1 MDALNEMLGTSI
13 DPMDMNDQ
21 QSIAGIIGVTCV
33 LSCVAY
39 SLTTRGIAQGKNVL
53 RDRGIYGIDINKIT
67 PEGMDRFREE
77 RKTRPLGLFSD
88 EFKKLLIPESLG
100 IVVGA
105 TYLAVILTVMV
116 VCRVPLARYNAAICS
131 IALML
136 LLGFV
141 DDVLDVRWRHKIIL
155 SIISTAPIMTAYDGA
170 TNVSLPKI
178 PIVEDY
184 LGTSLDLGIL
194 YVVAMSLICVFCTNS
209 INILAGVNG
218 LEVGQSLVIGCSVL
232 VHNVIQLNGPNWR
245 PNLISFVLCLPFI
258 ACCLGLWKFNKYP
271 SKVFVGDSFT
281 YFSGICLAVMAITG
295 HFTKT
300 LMLFFL
306 PQLINFA
313 ISLPQLFGVIPCPR
327 HRVPK
332 WDPKTDTLLPSY
344 ATPRCINLTLLNVAL
359 LITGPLKEG
368 SLTTVLMW
376 FQVFCSMVGF
386 GIRYYLAGY
395 FYAVVE

>member
-1 MDALNEMLGTSI
+1 MDYFKAPL

-21 QSIAGIIGVTCV
+21 QSIAGIIAVTCL
-33 LSCVAY
+33 LSAVGYKVAVR
-39 SLTTRGIAQGKNVL
+39 SIEQGKNVL

-77 RKTRPLGLFSD
+77 RRTRPLGMFSD

-105 TYLAVILTVMV
+105 VYLAVIMTLML

-155 SIISTAPIMTAYDGA
+155 SILSTAPMMMSYDGS
-170 TNVSLPKI
+170 TTVILPKI
-178 PIVEDY
+178 PIVEQY
-184 LGTSLDLGIL
+184 LGGSLDLGIL

-218 LEVGQSLVIGCSVL
+218 LEVGQSIVIGVSIL
-232 VHNVIQLNGPNWR
+232 AHNIIQLQGSNWR
-245 PNLISFVLCLPFI
+245 PNLISFVLCLPYI
-258 ACCLGLWKFNKYP
+258 TCCLALWKFNKYP

-281 YFSGICLAVMAITG
+281 YFSGIPLRDGNNRSFHEDAHAVLHPAAHQLRDLAPAAFRDHPMPETPR
-295 HFTKT
+295 
-300 LMLFFL
+300 
-306 PQLINFA
+306 PQME
-313 ISLPQLFGVIPCPR
+313 PR
-327 HRVPK
+327 HGQTIPFLRHSQ
-332 WDPKTDTLLPSY
+332 LY
-344 ATPRCINLTLLNVAL
+344 
-359 LITGPLKEG
+359 
-368 SLTTVLMW
+368 
-376 FQVFCSMVGF
+376 
-386 GIRYYLAGY
+386 
-395 FYAVVE
+395 

>member
-1 MDALNEMLGTSI
+1 MDYFKAPL

-21 QSIAGIIGVTCV
+21 QSIAGIIAVTCL
-33 LSCVAY
+33 LSAVGYKVAVR
-39 SLTTRGIAQGKNVL
+39 SIEQGKNVL

-77 RKTRPLGLFSD
+77 RRTRPLGMFSD

-105 TYLAVILTVMV
+105 VYLAVIMTLML

-155 SIISTAPIMTAYDGA
+155 SILSTAPMMMSYDGS
-170 TNVSLPKI
+170 TTVILPKI
-178 PIVEDY
+178 PIVEQY
-184 LGTSLDLGIL
+184 LGGSLDLGIL

-218 LEVGQSLVIGCSVL
+218 LEVGQSIVIGVSIL
-232 VHNVIQLNGPNWR
+232 AHNIIQLQGSNWR
-245 PNLISFVLCLPFI
+245 PNLISFVLCLPYI
-258 ACCLGLWKFNKYP
+258 TCCLALWKFNKYP

-281 YFSGICLAVMAITG
+281 YFSGICLSVMAITG

-300 LMLFFL
+300 LMLFFI

-313 ISLPQLFGVIPCPR
+313 ISLPQLFGIIPCPR

-332 WDPKTDTLLPSY
+332 WNPATDKLSPSY
-344 ATPRCINLTLLNVAL
+344 ATPNCINLTVLNVML

-368 SLTTVLMW
+368 QLTKALILFQAGCSLI
-376 FQVFCSMVGF
+376 GF
-386 GIRYYLAGY
+386 AIRYYVASL
-395 FYAVVE
+395 FYVVVE